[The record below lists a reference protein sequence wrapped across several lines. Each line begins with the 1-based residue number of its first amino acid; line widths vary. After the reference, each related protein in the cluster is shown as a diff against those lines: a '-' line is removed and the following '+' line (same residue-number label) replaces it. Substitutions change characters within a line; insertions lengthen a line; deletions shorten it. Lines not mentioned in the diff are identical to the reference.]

1 MRKTSIEKVVN
12 PIVICYEYL
21 YDIDIK
27 DDFFDSLKND
37 YRGFE
42 NWYSKKSQ
50 ERCKAYVTKYNNGKI
65 GSFLMLKVEDEN
77 EDYLRFDEPFK
88 KGKRLKI
95 STFKVSNT
103 GNKIGENYIKIIDN
117 VALKNNVEE
126 IYVTVF
132 KGQKELIK
140 LFLEY
145 GFVQK
150 TVQMTEKANGVFE
163 EELILVK
170 SMN

>member
-1 MRKTSIEKVVN
+1 M
-12 PIVICYEYL
+12 
-21 YDIDIK
+21 
-27 DDFFDSLKND
+27 
-37 YRGFE
+37 
-42 NWYSKKSQ
+42 
-50 ERCKAYVTKYNNGKI
+50 
-65 GSFLMLKVEDEN
+65 
-77 EDYLRFDEPFK
+77 
-88 KGKRLKI
+88 
-95 STFKVSNT
+95 
-103 GNKIGENYIKIIDN
+103 
-117 VALKNNVEE
+117 ALKNNVEE

>member
-1 MRKTSIEKVVN
+1 MKKTSIEKAVN
-12 PIVICYEYL
+12 PIVISYEYL
-21 YDIDIK
+21 CDIDIK

-42 NWYSKKSQ
+42 NWYSKKAK
-50 ERCKAYVTKYNNGKI
+50 EGCKAYVTRCNNKI

-77 EDYLRFDEPFK
+77 EDYSRFDEPFK

-95 STFKVSNT
+95 STFKVANI
-103 GNKIGENYIKIIDN
+103 GNKIGENYLKIIDD

-132 KGQKELIK
+132 KEQKELIK

-150 TVQMTEKANGVFE
+150 TTQMTEKAYGIFE
-163 EELILVK
+163 EELIFVK
-170 SMN
+170 SIN